1 MLSERLKKTALLSP
15 RHRTSHLPEGL
26 MKGVTKWAK
35 SELMNLG
42 RDAIR
47 RFEGKWVS
55 RGGRI
60 PFPRAEM

>member
-1 MLSERLKKTALLSP
+1 
-15 RHRTSHLPEGL
+15 

-60 PFPRAEM
+60 PFPRAETWGKTDEKTDDYERGLLQ